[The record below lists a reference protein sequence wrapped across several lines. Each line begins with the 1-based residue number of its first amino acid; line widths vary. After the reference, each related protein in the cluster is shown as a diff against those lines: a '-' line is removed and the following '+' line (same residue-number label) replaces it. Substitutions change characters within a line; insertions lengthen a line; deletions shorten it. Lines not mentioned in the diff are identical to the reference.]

1 MIDETAGDAGPS
13 QPSEQLAEGLRRA
26 YDAPI
31 MTSVPSEATIGDVE
45 ESLDDLMAKMKSM

>member
-1 MIDETAGDAGPS
+1 MDEAAGDSGGCS
-13 QPSEQLAEGLRRA
+13 GEELAQGLRRA

-31 MTSVPSEATIGDVE
+31 LNTTSSDATVDDVQ